1 MIMNKNQLG
10 RVLLRK
16 LVDETNVD
24 MQVAMRF
31 FYNSDFYQTLSD
43 GQFECDID
51 KAYAEL
57 KREYECG

>member
-1 MIMNKNQLG
+1 M
-10 RVLLRK
+10 RK

-31 FYNSDFYQTLSD
+31 FYNSDYYLTIPD

-57 KREYECG
+57 KREFECG

>member
-1 MIMNKNQLG
+1 M
-10 RVLLRK
+10 
-16 LVDETNVD
+16 D

-31 FYNSDFYQTLSD
+31 FYNSDFYLTLSD

>member
-10 RVLLRK
+10 RELLRK

-31 FYNSDFYQTLSD
+31 FYNSDYYLTIPD
-43 GQFECDID
+43 GKFECDID

-57 KREYECG
+57 KREFECG